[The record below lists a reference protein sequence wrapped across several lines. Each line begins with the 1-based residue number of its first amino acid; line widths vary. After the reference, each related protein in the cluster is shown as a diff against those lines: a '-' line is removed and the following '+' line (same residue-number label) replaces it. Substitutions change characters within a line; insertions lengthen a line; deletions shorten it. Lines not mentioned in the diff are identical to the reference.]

1 MNGNYIL
8 QFLTELVANNNRE
21 WFAENKGKY
30 ELALNQFTEIVNT
43 LIAQIGEFDPSIR
56 GMQAKDCIFRIYR
69 DVRFSHNKAPYKN
82 HFGAYISANGGR
94 KSERAGYYIHF
105 EPNGSLL
112 AGGLYCPAPPV
123 LKAIRQSV
131 YHNIEEYKE
140 ILHAPAFKKF
150 IDFGEKLKTVPRG
163 FPKDFPDGEYLK
175 SKDFGYMFKMD
186 EEFYSSED
194 FISEVVD
201 IFKEMKPLNDFM
213 NYTVDEVLNSES

>member
-43 LIAQIGEFDPSIR
+43 LIAQIGEFDASIR

-69 DVRFSHNKAPYKN
+69 DVRFSHDKSPYKN

-105 EPNGSLL
+105 EPNASLL
-112 AGGLYCPAPPV
+112 AGGLYCPTPPV

-131 YHNIEEYKE
+131 FDNIEEYKE
-140 ILHAPAFKKF
+140 IVLALHL
-150 IDFGEKLKTVPRG
+150 INLK
-163 FPKDFPDGEYLK
+163 
-175 SKDFGYMFKMD
+175 
-186 EEFYSSED
+186 
-194 FISEVVD
+194 
-201 IFKEMKPLNDFM
+201 
-213 NYTVDEVLNSES
+213 NSEKN